1 MFSQKSFFSIPVLVL
16 IIIILLSFPEKSTNA
31 QTVQRI
37 GVFDSR
43 AVVLAYFNS
52 KFSNIRQIFQSLDSL
67 MQVAKSKDDKTTI
80 SKIDREGILRQ
91 AMLHNQGFGTGS
103 INTITETIKDKLAK
117 LANDE
122 NLSAVVSKWEIAFSN
137 KDVELI
143 DITDKIVNFF
153 EPTEQVKTM
162 AKEIMQAEPVKDAYL
177 IDD

>member
-52 KFSNIRQIFQSLDSL
+52 KFSDIRQIFHSLDSL
-67 MQVAKSKDDKTTI
+67 LQEAKSKGDTTAI
-80 SKIDREGILRQ
+80 SKIEREGTLRQ
-91 AMLHNQGFGTGS
+91 AMLHDQGFGTGS
-103 INTITETIKDKLAK
+103 INNITETIKDKLAK

-143 DITDKIVNFF
+143 DITEKIVNFF
-153 EPTEQVKTM
+153 EPTEQVKTGV
-162 AKEIMQAEPVKDAYL
+162 KEIMQLEPVKDAYL
-177 IDD
+177 IED